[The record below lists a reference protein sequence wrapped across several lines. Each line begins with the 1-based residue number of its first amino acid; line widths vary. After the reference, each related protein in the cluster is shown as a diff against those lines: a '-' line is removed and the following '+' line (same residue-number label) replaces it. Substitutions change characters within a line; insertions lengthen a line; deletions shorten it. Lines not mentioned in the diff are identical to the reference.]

1 MQPLQGDFE
10 LFQHFHSHF
19 LSQITSSKAALGF
32 ICEVTAVLSSPILR
46 TPVMENSVCRL
57 PTFLAVTLLLN
68 APITKTYTHW

>member
-10 LFQHFHSHF
+10 LVQRFHSHF
-19 LSQITSSKAALGF
+19 LSQITSSNACTGV

-46 TPVMENSVCRL
+46 IPVTENSVRRL

-68 APITKTYTHW
+68 APVTKTYTP